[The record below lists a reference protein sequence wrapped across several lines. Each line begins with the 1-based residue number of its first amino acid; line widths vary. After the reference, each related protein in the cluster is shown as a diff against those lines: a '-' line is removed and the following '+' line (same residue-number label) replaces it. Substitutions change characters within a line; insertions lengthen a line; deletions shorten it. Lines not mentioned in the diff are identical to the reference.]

1 MNTPDSRFQLLTVAT
16 PLFARKGLHGVS
28 VRELAR
34 SAGVNLAMI
43 SYHFGGKDGLYA
55 AVVEEQF
62 AIFRQMAELSSMNIT
77 PAEKFR
83 FYLYQCGT
91 CFHQGSGDEFRP
103 FTASADPAAPECP
116 CCLNNDADSFATLP
130 AATEQAA

>member
-1 MNTPDSRFQLLTVAT
+1 MITTDTRSQLLAAAT

-34 SAGVNLAMI
+34 SAGANLAMI

-55 AVVEEQF
+55 AVVAEQF
-62 AIFRQMAELSSMNIT
+62 AFFRQMAEVASTNIN

-83 FYLYQCGT
+83 SYIYQCGI

-103 FTASADPAAPECP
+103 FTASVDPAAPECP

>member
-1 MNTPDSRFQLLTVAT
+1 MDPTDTRTQLLAAAT

-28 VRELAR
+28 VREVAR

-43 SYHFGGKDGLYA
+43 SYHFGGKEGLYA

-62 AIFRQMAELSSMNIT
+62 ARLRQMAEVARMDIPPT
-77 PAEKFR
+77 EKFR
-83 FYLYQCGT
+83 SYLYQCGI

>member
-1 MNTPDSRFQLLTVAT
+1 MNMPNFRSQSLTAAT
-16 PLFARKGLHGVS
+16 PLFALKGLHGVS

-34 SAGVNLAMI
+34 SAGANLAMI

-55 AVVEEQF
+55 AVVAEQF
-62 AIFRQMAELSSMNIT
+62 AFFRQMAEVASTNIN

-83 FYLYQCGT
+83 SYIYQCGI

-130 AATEQAA
+130 VATEQAA

>member
-1 MNTPDSRFQLLTVAT
+1 MNMPNFRSQSLTAAT
-16 PLFARKGLHGVS
+16 PLFALKGLHVVS

-34 SAGVNLAMI
+34 SAGAKLAMI

-55 AVVEEQF
+55 AVVAEQF
-62 AIFRQMAELSSMNIT
+62 AFFRQMAEVASTNIN

-83 FYLYQCGT
+83 SYIYQCGI
-91 CFHQGSGDEFRP
+91 CFHQGSGYEFRP

>member
-1 MNTPDSRFQLLTVAT
+1 MDPTDTRTQLLAAAT

-28 VRELAR
+28 VREVAR

-43 SYHFGGKDGLYA
+43 SYHFGGKEGLYA

-62 AIFRQMAELSSMNIT
+62 ARLRQMAEVARMDIPPT
-77 PAEKFR
+77 EKFR
-83 FYLYQCGT
+83 SYLYQCGI

-130 AATEQAA
+130 VATEQAA

>member
-1 MNTPDSRFQLLTVAT
+1 MRLSDCRSQLIAAAI

-34 SAGVNLAMI
+34 AAGINLSMI
-43 SYHFGGKDGLYA
+43 SYHFGGKEGLYA

-62 AIFRQMAELSSMNIT
+62 ASLRQMAEVARLNIA

-83 FYLYQCGT
+83 SYLYQCGI
-91 CFHQGSGDEFRP
+91 CFHEGCSEEFRP
-103 FTASADPAAPECP
+103 VTASADKAVPECP
-116 CCLNNDADSFATLP
+116 CCLNNDAGSFAKISP
-130 AATEQAA
+130 AAEEAA

>member
-43 SYHFGGKDGLYA
+43 SYHFGGKEGLYA

-62 AIFRQMAELSSMNIT
+62 ARLRQMAEVARMDIPPT
-77 PAEKFR
+77 EKFR
-83 FYLYQCGT
+83 SYLYQCGI

-103 FTASADPAAPECP
+103 NTASADPAVPECP
-116 CCLNNDADSFATLP
+116 RCLNNDAESFTTLR
-130 AATEQAA
+130 AAGEQVA

>member
-1 MNTPDSRFQLLTVAT
+1 
-16 PLFARKGLHGVS
+16 
-28 VRELAR
+28 
-34 SAGVNLAMI
+34 MI

-55 AVVEEQF
+55 AVVAEQF
-62 AIFRQMAELSSMNIT
+62 AIFRQMAEVASTNII

-83 FYLYQCGT
+83 SYLYQCGI

-103 FTASADPAAPECP
+103 FTASADSAAPECP

-130 AATEQAA
+130 ATTEQAA